1 MNNETLGIRRVDSR
15 VGFPVYLPP
24 VAFSLSLSEVA
35 SVSSFEP
42 TEAGMAGQFDLTG
55 KVAVVTGGSRGLG
68 RCFSLAL
75 ARAGADLAITSR
87 TLEALEK
94 TRKEIEA
101 IGRKALPCVLD
112 TRKIETIQP
121 MVDQV
126 LHVFGRI
133 DILVNNA
140 GCNIR
145 KPAVDMTPED
155 WDTVLGTI
163 LRGAFFVSTAV
174 VRSAMIPQKR
184 GRIVNIGSGTSL
196 FGMPG
201 ISPYCAAR
209 GGMTQMTKALA
220 AEWAPLGI
228 TVNVLAPGWFKT
240 PQTAILYEDPEWVTS
255 TVARIPAGRTGL
267 PNDMDGAVVFLGSD
281 AAAYVTGQLLFVD
294 GGFSIGAMSA
304 LPKKK

>member
-1 MNNETLGIRRVDSR
+1 
-15 VGFPVYLPP
+15 
-24 VAFSLSLSEVA
+24 
-35 SVSSFEP
+35 
-42 TEAGMAGQFDLTG
+42 MAGQFDLTG

-68 RCFSLAL
+68 QYFSRAL
-75 ARAGADLAITSR
+75 ARAGAEVAITSR
-87 TLEALEK
+87 TLEALEQ

-101 IGRKALPCVLD
+101 IGRTALPCVLD

-126 LHVFGRI
+126 LHRFGRI

-155 WDTVLGTI
+155 WDIVVGTI

-174 VRSAMIPQKR
+174 ARSAMIPQKW

-240 PQTAILYEDPEWVTS
+240 PQTAILYEDPEWVTNV
-255 TVARIPAGRTGL
+255 VAKVPAGRTGL

>member
-1 MNNETLGIRRVDSR
+1 
-15 VGFPVYLPP
+15 
-24 VAFSLSLSEVA
+24 
-35 SVSSFEP
+35 
-42 TEAGMAGQFDLTG
+42 MAGQFDLTG
-55 KVAVVTGGSRGLG
+55 RVAVVTGGSRGLG
-68 RCFSLAL
+68 QYFSRAL
-75 ARAGADLAITSR
+75 AQAGADVAITSR
-87 TLEALEK
+87 TLEALEQ
-94 TRKEIEA
+94 TRAEIEA
-101 IGRKALPCVLD
+101 VGRRALPCVLD

-121 MVDQV
+121 MVDEV
-126 LHVFGRI
+126 LRRFGRI

-145 KPAVDMTPED
+145 KQAVDMAPDD
-155 WDTVLGTI
+155 WDTVVGTI

-174 VRSAMIPQKR
+174 VRSAMLRQQW

-228 TVNVLAPGWFKT
+228 TVNVLAPGWFNT
-240 PQTAILYEDPEWVTS
+240 PQTAILYDNPEWVAS

-267 PNDMDGAVVFLGSD
+267 PHDMDGAVVFLGSD
-281 AAAYVTGQLLFVD
+281 ASAYVTGQLLFVD

-304 LPKKK
+304 LPKKT